1 MEPTSSIRE
10 QLIQINHELYE
21 LGLVTAMGGNISA
34 RCEDRP
40 DEIWITPSR
49 VFKGSLTSEMLV
61 RINLESEAV
70 NETPYRASVEK
81 WLHCA
86 IYKNRP
92 DINAVIHAHAPKST
106 LMVLTHTRFA
116 PISIDSAIF
125 GDIPVIPFV
134 IPGTEEFGRVVAG
147 AIGEKGSALLMQNH
161 GLVTV
166 GSDLRKAAN
175 LAEAV
180 EETAAAILASR
191 AMGVEPEVISDD
203 LVQKIREI
211 GH

>member
-1 MEPTSSIRE
+1 MQSISDIRE
-10 QLIQINHELYE
+10 QIVQINHELYQ

-34 RCEDRP
+34 RCDDRP

-49 VFKGSLTSEMLV
+49 VFKGSLTAEMLV

-70 NETPYRASVEK
+70 KKSSYRASVEK

-86 IYKNRP
+86 IFKNRP
-92 DINAVIHAHAPKST
+92 DINAVVHAHPPKAT
-106 LMVLTHTRFA
+106 LMVLTHTRFL

-166 GSDLRKAAN
+166 GNDLRQAAN

-180 EETAAAILASR
+180 EETAAAILTCK
-191 AMGVEPEVISDD
+191 AMGVEPEVIPGE
-203 LVQKIREI
+203 LVKKIREI

>member
-1 MEPTSSIRE
+1 MEPTTNTRE
-10 QLIQINHELYE
+10 QVIQINHELYE

-34 RCEDRP
+34 RCEDQP

-61 RINLESEAV
+61 RINLESEV
-70 NETPYRASVEK
+70 VSETPYKASVEK

-92 DINAVIHAHAPKST
+92 DINAVVHAHPPKAT
-106 LMVLTHTRFA
+106 LMVLTHSRFL

-125 GDIPVIPFV
+125 GEIPVIPFV
-134 IPGTEEFGRVVAG
+134 IPGTEEFGRLVSDAM
-147 AIGEKGSALLMQNH
+147 GEKGMAILMQNH
-161 GLVTV
+161 GLVAA
-166 GSDLRKAAN
+166 GSDLRHAAN
-175 LAEAV
+175 LTEAI
-180 EETAAAILASR
+180 EETATAILACR
-191 AMGVEPEVISDD
+191 AMGVEPAVIADD
-203 LVQKIREI
+203 LIKKIRAI